1 MQNKTEDA
9 QQEEHEV
16 QDTTQDKQEEANPDM
31 HKRVTRSGAAF
42 LATVSPLHSIM
53 KKMTHSQDY
62 SMAVIL
68 TSSSSSLSALK
79 RGIQNQDKKTLTEAE
94 KAILSLNHTQL
105 QPNNIFPQVPEKS
118 QSGKNVKFTENTQV
132 WFPDEGKYRYMI
144 LKDPNSEDSE
154 TIPMNFIQ
162 FFALDFSTR
171 ELFQRCE
178 RYQGESIE

>member
-42 LATVSPLHSIM
+42 LASVSPLHSIM
-53 KKMTHSQDY
+53 KEMTHSQDY
-62 SMAVIL
+62 SMAAIL

-79 RGIQNQDKKTLTEAE
+79 RGIQNQDKKTLTETE
-94 KAILSLNHTQL
+94 KEILSLNHTQI
-105 QPNNIFPQVPEKS
+105 QPNTIFPQVPEKS
-118 QSGKNVKFTENTQV
+118 HSGKSVQFTENIQI
-132 WFPDEGKYRYMI
+132 WFPDEREYKYMA
-144 LKDPNSEDSE
+144 LTNHQLE
-154 TIPMNFIQ
+154 TSVNIPINFIQ

-171 ELFQRCE
+171 ELFQKCE
-178 RYQGESIE
+178 KYLGDSLE